1 MHNKAGERPQ
11 AGFPAVPTPRTADPD
26 LAMDQMISAPQ
37 TAPVDVTMDNF
48 MAEVIEGSKT
58 TPTIVQFWAPW
69 CGPCKQLGPVLQKVV
84 GASGSKVRMVRVNID
99 DNQQIAQQ
107 MRVQSV
113 PTVYGFVDGQP
124 VDGFAGAQPESNV
137 KQFVEKLSSMGG
149 AGADV
154 ASMLETAEAALASGD
169 HGTAMIQFQEVM
181 SAAPESIAALA
192 GVVRCLSA
200 SGDNAGAREV
210 IDQLNDEYREDPAMQ
225 SAIAAVEL
233 AEKASESA
241 GELDAAKAAVEADP
255 NDLAARQE
263 YALALYAVGANAEAM
278 AQLLES
284 IRIERGWNDDAAR
297 LQLLEFFATLGAA
310 NPDVIAAR
318 RKLSTL
324 LFS

>member
-1 MHNKAGERPQ
+1 
-11 AGFPAVPTPRTADPD
+11 
-26 LAMDQMISAPQ
+26 MISAPQ
-37 TAPVDVTMDNF
+37 SAPVDVTMDNF

-69 CGPCKQLGPVLQKVV
+69 CGPCKQLGPVLEKVV
-84 GASGSKVRMVRVNID
+84 GASGGKVRMVRVNID

-149 AGADV
+149 AGADI
-154 ASMLETAEAALASGD
+154 ASMLEAAEAALALGD
-169 HGTAMIQFQEVM
+169 HGTAMMQFQEVM
-181 SAAPESIAALA
+181 SAAPESVAALA

>member
-1 MHNKAGERPQ
+1 MIPVPQ
-11 AGFPAVPTPRTADPD
+11 ST
-26 LAMDQMISAPQ
+26 
-37 TAPVDVTMDNF
+37 PVDVTMDNF

-69 CGPCKQLGPVLQKVV
+69 CGPCKQLGPVLEKVV
-84 GASGSKVRMVRVNID
+84 GASGGKVRMVRVNID
-99 DNQQIAQQ
+99 NNQQIAQQ
-107 MRVQSV
+107 LRVQSV

-124 VDGFAGAQPESNV
+124 VDGFSGAQPESNV

-149 AGADV
+149 AGADI
-154 ASMLETAEAALASGD
+154 ASMLEAAEAALASGD
-169 HGTAMIQFQEVM
+169 HGTAMMQFQEVM
-181 SAAPESIAALA
+181 SAAPESVAALA
-192 GVVRCLSA
+192 GVVRCQSA

>member
-1 MHNKAGERPQ
+1 
-11 AGFPAVPTPRTADPD
+11 
-26 LAMDQMISAPQ
+26 MDQMISAPQ
-37 TAPVDVTMDNF
+37 SAPVDVTMDNF

-69 CGPCKQLGPVLQKVV
+69 CGPCKQLGPVLEKVV
-84 GASGSKVRMVRVNID
+84 GANGGKVRMVRVNID

-154 ASMLETAEAALASGD
+154 ASMLEAAEVALASGD
-169 HGTAMIQFQEVM
+169 HGTAMMQFQEVM
-181 SAAPESIAALA
+181 SAAPESVAALA

>member
-1 MHNKAGERPQ
+1 
-11 AGFPAVPTPRTADPD
+11 
-26 LAMDQMISAPQ
+26 MDQIISAPQ
-37 TAPVDVTMDNF
+37 SASVDVTMDNF

-69 CGPCKQLGPVLQKVV
+69 CGPCKQLGPLLEKVV
-84 GASGSKVRMVRVNID
+84 GASGGKVRMVRVNID

-113 PTVYGFVDGQP
+113 PTVYGFVEGQP
-124 VDGFAGAQPESNV
+124 VDGFTGAQPQSNV
-137 KQFVEKLSSMGG
+137 QQFVEKLSSMGG

-154 ASMLETAEAALASGD
+154 ASMLEAAEVALASGD
-169 HGTAMIQFQEVM
+169 HGTAMMQFQEVM
-181 SAAPESIAALA
+181 SAAPESVAALA

-210 IDQLNDEYREDPAMQ
+210 IDQLNDEYREDPEMQ

-241 GELDAAKAAVEADP
+241 GELDAAKAAVEADS

-278 AQLLES
+278 AHLLES
-284 IRIERGWNDDAAR
+284 IRLERGWNDDAAR

>member
-1 MHNKAGERPQ
+1 MLESRFTS
-11 AGFPAVPTPRTADPD
+11 GFNPRTADPD
-26 LAMDQMISAPQ
+26 LAMDQLISAPQ
-37 TAPVDVTMDNF
+37 SASVDITMDNF

-69 CGPCKQLGPVLQKVV
+69 CGPCKQLGPVLEKVV
-84 GASGSKVRMVRVNID
+84 GASGGKVRMVRVNID

-124 VDGFAGAQPESNV
+124 VDGFAGAQSESNV
-137 KQFVEKLSSMGG
+137 KRFVEKLSSMGG

-154 ASMLETAEAALASGD
+154 ASMLEAAEAALALGD
-169 HGTAMIQFQEVM
+169 PDTAMMQFQEVM
-181 SAAPESIAALA
+181 SAAPESVAALA

-210 IDQLNDEYREDPAMQ
+210 IDQMNDEYREEPAMQ

-241 GELDAAKAAVEADP
+241 GELDAAKAAVEANP

-263 YALALYAVGANAEAM
+263 YALALYAIGANAEAM

-284 IRIERGWNDDAAR
+284 IRIERGWNDDVAR
-297 LQLLEFFATLGAA
+297 LQLLQFFATLGAA

>member
-1 MHNKAGERPQ
+1 
-11 AGFPAVPTPRTADPD
+11 
-26 LAMDQMISAPQ
+26 MDQMISAQQ
-37 TAPVDVTMDNF
+37 TAPVDVTIDNF
-48 MAEVIEGSKT
+48 MAEVIEGSKA
-58 TPTIVQFWAPW
+58 TPTVVQFWAPW
-69 CGPCKQLGPVLQKVV
+69 CGPCKQLGPVLEKVV
-84 GASGSKVRMVRVNID
+84 GANGGKVRMVRVNID

-137 KQFVEKLSSMGG
+137 KQFIEKLASMGG
-149 AGADV
+149 AGADIE
-154 ASMLETAEAALASGD
+154 AMLEAAEASLAAGD
-169 HGTAMIQFQEVM
+169 HGTAMMQFQEVM
-181 SAAPESIAALA
+181 GAAPESVAALA

-200 SGDNAGAREV
+200 SGDIAGAREV
-210 IDQLNDEYREDPAMQ
+210 IDQLNDEYRDDPAMA

-241 GELDAAKAAVEADP
+241 GELGAARAAVEADP
-255 NDLAARQE
+255 TDLAARQE
-263 YALALYAVGANAEAM
+263 YALALYAVGENAGAM

>member
-1 MHNKAGERPQ
+1 
-11 AGFPAVPTPRTADPD
+11 
-26 LAMDQMISAPQ
+26 MDQMISAPQ
-37 TAPVDVTMDNF
+37 STPVDVTMDNF

-69 CGPCKQLGPVLQKVV
+69 CGPCKQLGPVLEKVV
-84 GASGSKVRMVRVNID
+84 GASGGKVRMVRVNID

-154 ASMLETAEAALASGD
+154 ASMLEAAEAALASGD
-169 HGTAMIQFQEVM
+169 HGTAMMQFQEVM
-181 SAAPESIAALA
+181 SAAPESVAALA

>member
-1 MHNKAGERPQ
+1 
-11 AGFPAVPTPRTADPD
+11 
-26 LAMDQMISAPQ
+26 MISAPQ
-37 TAPVDVTMDNF
+37 STPVDVTMDNF

-69 CGPCKQLGPVLQKVV
+69 CGPCKQLGPVLEKVV
-84 GASGSKVRMVRVNID
+84 GASGGKVRMVRVNID

-124 VDGFAGAQPESNV
+124 VDGFAGAQPESSV

-149 AGADV
+149 AGADI
-154 ASMLETAEAALASGD
+154 ASMLEAAEAALATGD
-169 HGTAMIQFQEVM
+169 HGTAMMQFQEVM
-181 SAAPESIAALA
+181 SAAPESVAALA

>member
-1 MHNKAGERPQ
+1 
-11 AGFPAVPTPRTADPD
+11 
-26 LAMDQMISAPQ
+26 MISAPQ
-37 TAPVDVTMDNF
+37 SAPVDVTMDNF

-69 CGPCKQLGPVLQKVV
+69 CGPCKQLGPVLEKVV
-84 GASGSKVRMVRVNID
+84 GASGGKVRMVRVNID

-149 AGADV
+149 AGADI
-154 ASMLETAEAALASGD
+154 ASMLEAAEAALASGD
-169 HGTAMIQFQEVM
+169 HGTAMMQFQEVM
-181 SAAPESIAALA
+181 SAAPESVAALA

-200 SGDNAGAREV
+200 SGDNAGARDV

>member
-1 MHNKAGERPQ
+1 
-11 AGFPAVPTPRTADPD
+11 
-26 LAMDQMISAPQ
+26 MDQMISAQQ
-37 TAPVDVTMDNF
+37 TAPVDVTIDNF
-48 MAEVIEGSKT
+48 MAEVIEGSKA
-58 TPTIVQFWAPW
+58 TPTVVQFWAPW
-69 CGPCKQLGPVLQKVV
+69 CGPCKQLGPVLEKVV
-84 GASGSKVRMVRVNID
+84 GANAGKVRMVRVNID

-137 KQFVEKLSSMGG
+137 KQFIEKLASMGG
-149 AGADV
+149 AGADIE
-154 ASMLETAEAALASGD
+154 AMLESGEASLAAGD
-169 HGTAMIQFQEVM
+169 HGTAMMQFQEVM
-181 SAAPESIAALA
+181 GAAPESVAALA

-200 SGDNAGAREV
+200 SGDIAGAREV
-210 IDQLNDEYREDPAMQ
+210 IDQLNDEYRDDPAMA

-241 GELDAAKAAVEADP
+241 GELGAARAAVEADP
-255 NDLAARQE
+255 TDLAARQE
-263 YALALYAVGANAEAM
+263 YALALYAVGENAGAM

>member
-1 MHNKAGERPQ
+1 
-11 AGFPAVPTPRTADPD
+11 
-26 LAMDQMISAPQ
+26 MISAPQ
-37 TAPVDVTMDNF
+37 SAPVDVTMDNF

-69 CGPCKQLGPVLQKVV
+69 CGPCKQLGPVLEKVV
-84 GASGSKVRMVRVNID
+84 GASGGKVRMVRVNID

-149 AGADV
+149 AGADI
-154 ASMLETAEAALASGD
+154 ASMLEAAEAALASGD
-169 HGTAMIQFQEVM
+169 HGTAMMQFQEVM
-181 SAAPESIAALA
+181 SAAPESVAALA

-297 LQLLEFFATLGAA
+297 LQLLELFATLGAA

>member
-1 MHNKAGERPQ
+1 
-11 AGFPAVPTPRTADPD
+11 
-26 LAMDQMISAPQ
+26 
-37 TAPVDVTMDNF
+37 
-48 MAEVIEGSKT
+48 
-58 TPTIVQFWAPW
+58 
-69 CGPCKQLGPVLQKVV
+69 
-84 GASGSKVRMVRVNID
+84 
-99 DNQQIAQQ
+99 
-107 MRVQSV
+107 
-113 PTVYGFVDGQP
+113 
-124 VDGFAGAQPESNV
+124 
-137 KQFVEKLSSMGG
+137 MGD
-149 AGADV
+149 AGADF
-154 ASMLETAEAALASGD
+154 ASMLEAAEGALASGD
-169 HGTAMIQFQEVM
+169 HGTAMMQFQEVM
-181 SAAPESIAALA
+181 SVAPESVAALA

-210 IDQLNDEYREDPAMQ
+210 IDQLNDGYCEDPAMQ
-225 SAIAAVEL
+225 SAIAAVKL

-241 GELDAAKAAVEADP
+241 GELDAAKATVEADP

-284 IRIERGWNDDAAR
+284 IRIERGWNDDVAR

>member
-1 MHNKAGERPQ
+1 
-11 AGFPAVPTPRTADPD
+11 
-26 LAMDQMISAPQ
+26 MDQMISAPQ
-37 TAPVDVTMDNF
+37 SAPVDVTMDNF

-69 CGPCKQLGPVLQKVV
+69 CGPCKQLGPVLEKVV
-84 GASGSKVRMVRVNID
+84 GASGGKVRMVRVNID

-149 AGADV
+149 AGADI
-154 ASMLETAEAALASGD
+154 ASMLEAAEAALASGD
-169 HGTAMIQFQEVM
+169 HGTAMMQFQEVM
-181 SAAPESIAALA
+181 SAAPESVAALA

-241 GELDAAKAAVEADP
+241 GELDAAKAAVEADS

>member
-1 MHNKAGERPQ
+1 
-11 AGFPAVPTPRTADPD
+11 
-26 LAMDQMISAPQ
+26 MISAPQ
-37 TAPVDVTMDNF
+37 SAPVDVTMDNF

-58 TPTIVQFWAPW
+58 TPTIVQFWSPW
-69 CGPCKQLGPVLQKVV
+69 CGPCKQIGPVLEKVV
-84 GASGSKVRMVRVNID
+84 GASGGKVRMVRVNID

-154 ASMLETAEAALASGD
+154 ASMLEAAEAALASGD
-169 HGTAMIQFQEVM
+169 HGTAMMQFQEVM
-181 SAAPESIAALA
+181 SAAPESVAALA

-310 NPDVIAAR
+310 TPDVIAAR

>member
-1 MHNKAGERPQ
+1 
-11 AGFPAVPTPRTADPD
+11 
-26 LAMDQMISAPQ
+26 MISAPQ
-37 TAPVDVTMDNF
+37 SAPVDVTMDNF

-69 CGPCKQLGPVLQKVV
+69 CGPCKQLGPVLEKVV
-84 GASGSKVRMVRVNID
+84 GASGGKVRMVRVNID

-154 ASMLETAEAALASGD
+154 ASMLEAAEAALASGD
-169 HGTAMIQFQEVM
+169 HGTAMMQFQEVM
-181 SAAPESIAALA
+181 SAAPESVAALA

-241 GELDAAKAAVEADP
+241 GELDAAKGAVEADP

>member
-1 MHNKAGERPQ
+1 
-11 AGFPAVPTPRTADPD
+11 
-26 LAMDQMISAPQ
+26 MISAPQ
-37 TAPVDVTMDNF
+37 SAPVDVKMDNF

-69 CGPCKQLGPVLQKVV
+69 CGPCKQLGPVLEKVV
-84 GASGSKVRMVRVNID
+84 GASGGKVRMVRVNID

-149 AGADV
+149 AGADI
-154 ASMLETAEAALASGD
+154 ASMLEAAEAALASGD
-169 HGTAMIQFQEVM
+169 HGTAMMQFQEVM
-181 SAAPESIAALA
+181 SAAPESVAALA

>member
-1 MHNKAGERPQ
+1 
-11 AGFPAVPTPRTADPD
+11 
-26 LAMDQMISAPQ
+26 MDQIISAPQ
-37 TAPVDVTMDNF
+37 SAPVDVTMDNF

-69 CGPCKQLGPVLQKVV
+69 CGPCKQLGPVLEKVV
-84 GASGSKVRMVRVNID
+84 GASGGKVRMVRVNID

-154 ASMLETAEAALASGD
+154 ASMLEAAEAALASGD
-169 HGTAMIQFQEVM
+169 HGTAMMQFQEVM
-181 SAAPESIAALA
+181 SAAPESVAALA

>member
-1 MHNKAGERPQ
+1 
-11 AGFPAVPTPRTADPD
+11 
-26 LAMDQMISAPQ
+26 MDQMISAPQ
-37 TAPVDVTMDNF
+37 SAPVDVTTDNF

-69 CGPCKQLGPVLQKVV
+69 CGPCKQLGPVLEKVV
-84 GASGSKVRMVRVNID
+84 GASGGKVRMVRVNID

-149 AGADV
+149 AGADI
-154 ASMLETAEAALASGD
+154 ASMLEAAEAALASGD
-169 HGTAMIQFQEVM
+169 HGTAMMQFQEVL
-181 SAAPESIAALA
+181 SAAPESVAALA

-200 SGDNAGAREV
+200 SGDNAGACEV

-233 AEKASESA
+233 SERASESA
-241 GELDAAKAAVEADP
+241 VEL
-255 NDLAARQE
+255 
-263 YALALYAVGANAEAM
+263 
-278 AQLLES
+278 
-284 IRIERGWNDDAAR
+284 
-297 LQLLEFFATLGAA
+297 
-310 NPDVIAAR
+310 
-318 RKLSTL
+318 
-324 LFS
+324 

>member
-1 MHNKAGERPQ
+1 
-11 AGFPAVPTPRTADPD
+11 
-26 LAMDQMISAPQ
+26 MISAPQ
-37 TAPVDVTMDNF
+37 SAPVDVTMDNF

-69 CGPCKQLGPVLQKVV
+69 CGPCKQLGPVLEKVV
-84 GASGSKVRMVRVNID
+84 GASGGKVRMVRVNID

-149 AGADV
+149 AGADI
-154 ASMLETAEAALASGD
+154 ASMLEAAEAALASGD
-169 HGTAMIQFQEVM
+169 HGTAMMQFQEVM
-181 SAAPESIAALA
+181 SAAPESVAALA

-233 AEKASESA
+233 AEKALESA
-241 GELDAAKAAVEADP
+241 GELDAAKAAVEVDP
-255 NDLAARQE
+255 NDLAARQK

>member
-1 MHNKAGERPQ
+1 
-11 AGFPAVPTPRTADPD
+11 
-26 LAMDQMISAPQ
+26 MDQMISTQQ
-37 TAPVDVTMDNF
+37 TAPVDVTIDNF
-48 MAEVIEGSKT
+48 MAEVIEGSKA
-58 TPTIVQFWAPW
+58 TPTVVQFWAPW
-69 CGPCKQLGPVLQKVV
+69 CGPCKQLGPVLEKVV
-84 GASGSKVRMVRVNID
+84 GANAGKVRMVRVNID

-137 KQFVEKLSSMGG
+137 KQFIEKLASMGG

-154 ASMLETAEAALASGD
+154 QAMLEAAEASLAAGD
-169 HGTAMIQFQEVM
+169 HGTAMMQFQEVM
-181 SAAPESIAALA
+181 GLEPESVAALA

-200 SGDNAGAREV
+200 SGDIAGAREV
-210 IDQLNDEYREDPAMQ
+210 IDQLNDTFREDPAMA

-241 GELDAAKAAVEADP
+241 GELDAARAAVEADP
-255 NDLAARQE
+255 ADLAARQE
-263 YALALYAVGANAEAM
+263 YALALYAVGENAAAM
-278 AQLLES
+278 AQLLDS